1 MVVVM
6 ILWVLFTGLYMWV
19 QPYMKRSR
27 DTKRVSALLQYTN
40 ILEAYEKNFER
51 FPSNSGSGN
60 SAINLW
66 YCLTELGTRSFNH
79 PTDKSMKFGALN
91 NADTS
96 RPPSDPGWVTPIS
109 PCTMT
114 GSYFYSNLVSG
125 PTEVIVLATR
135 LEIPSSTN
143 YSTGSDLTNPSR
155 IQSLINAKKG
165 SVDIAN
171 APDPVYVITRIR

>member
-1 MVVVM
+1 
-6 ILWVLFTGLYMWV
+6 
-19 QPYMKRSR
+19 
-27 DTKRVSALLQYTN
+27 
-40 ILEAYEKNFER
+40 
-51 FPSNSGSGN
+51 
-60 SAINLW
+60 
-66 YCLTELGTRSFNH
+66 
-79 PTDKSMKFGALN
+79 
-91 NADTS
+91 
-96 RPPSDPGWVTPIS
+96 
-109 PCTMT
+109 MT

-155 IQSLINAKKG
+155 IQGLINAKKG